1 MEAYRDQYA
10 TLFNNGRGAV
20 ATGVSLDPDS
30 TLINWFRELETPI
43 MVIGDTDK
51 KVSQMYQA
59 LNAAGT
65 ADSRHLYV
73 IDKTGKVTYK
83 ALPFRVM
90 AQDAYTEL
98 EAEIDKLNPPKSH
111 GVTHRFSRS
120 PRQAPGRFLFSHG
133 RSARVPDPP
142 VPCRCRRGGPGTCDS
157 SGSD

>member
-10 TLFNNGRGAV
+10 TLFNNGRGV
-20 ATGVSLDPDS
+20 VVIGVSLDPDT
-30 TLINWFRELETPI
+30 TLINWFREIETPI

-59 LNAAGT
+59 LNTAGT
-65 ADSRHLYV
+65 ADNRHLYV

-98 EAEIDKLNPPKSH
+98 EAEVDKLSP
-111 GVTHRFSRS
+111 
-120 PRQAPGRFLFSHG
+120 PRQPPG
-133 RSARVPDPP
+133 
-142 VPCRCRRGGPGTCDS
+142 GTP
-157 SGSD
+157 